1 MNMKNIIL
9 GIIVLIILYVLYLYY
24 FGDASKKALV
34 GMHDATVQTT
44 VSAGSMPPGTS
55 SNYTFSIWVY
65 VSDWNYGIGKFKPV
79 FVRGKSGGPPVP
91 VCPMVKFDK
100 NVNNLIID
108 HIYGPVKGTD
118 ENANFGLQ
126 EITLEN
132 IPLQKWTNIIMSLN
146 NRAMDLYLDGK
157 LVKTT
162 YFKGVPA
169 VLSDADLTLTP
180 SMSGTK
186 SGDYTNGFKG
196 YTAKFLYYSR
206 SINPREAYTIYKE
219 GFGGNWLSDLFN
231 KYKIKIAFMKGAEE
245 VNSFEI

>member
-24 FGDASKKALV
+24 FGDGSKKSLV
-34 GMHDATVQTT
+34 GMHDATVPT
-44 VSAGSMPPGTS
+44 VVSSGSMPPGTS
-55 SNYTFSIWVY
+55 QNYTFSIWVY

-79 FVRGKSGGPPVP
+79 FVRGKGVSTVP
-91 VCPMVKFDK
+91 SVFPMVKFDK

-108 HIYGPVKGTD
+108 HIYNSEDGGSD
-118 ENANFGLQ
+118 FLNE

-132 IPLQKWTNIIMSLN
+132 VPLQKWTNIIMSLN

-157 LVKTT
+157 LVKTK
-162 YFKGVPA
+162 YFDGIPI

-180 SMSGTK
+180 NLSSSK
-186 SGDYTNGFKG
+186 SGDYTDGFKG
-196 YTAKFLYYSR
+196 YTAKFMYYSR

-219 GFGGNWLSDLFN
+219 GFGGNWLSDMFN
-231 KYKIKIAFMKGAEE
+231 KYKIKIAFMKGADEM
-245 VNSFEI
+245 NSFEI

>member
-9 GIIVLIILYVLYLYY
+9 GIIILIILYVLYLYY
-24 FGDASKKALV
+24 FGDSSKKALV

-55 SNYTFSIWVY
+55 QNYTFSIWVY

-79 FVRGKSGGPPVP
+79 FVRGTGTSTVPP

-108 HIYGPVKGTD
+108 HIYQAEGVSD
-118 ENANFGLQ
+118 FANQ

-157 LVKTT
+157 LVKTK
-162 YFKGVPA
+162 YFDGVPR
-169 VLSDADLTLTP
+169 VITDAPLILTP

-196 YTAKFLYYSR
+196 YTAKFLYFSR
-206 SINPREAYTIYKE
+206 AINPREAYTIYKE
-219 GFGGNWLSDLFN
+219 GFGGNWLSDMFN
-231 KYKIKIAFMKGAEE
+231 KYKIKIAFMKGADEM
-245 VNSFEI
+245 NSFEI